1 MNVMNTLP
9 PDFWNYQYKEGKD
22 EWTSTKVDGTL
33 MKNFER
39 LGETTKL
46 NILLPMCGKTGLLLS
61 LADKGHN
68 VVGIEWAELAIVQFF
83 EKHGLAYV
91 KREDTDFT
99 VYSAKDK
106 KITLY
111 CCDIFLF
118 NRLAGIFDLVIDHGS
133 IGCVECK
140 QEKRAYY
147 ANIITS
153 LLKPGGRIIF
163 SFFDYIHSE
172 HPSIPYAVTEDEV
185 RLMYNKDSFKPLTLL
200 QDIGVKEFFGVKE
213 GEDIDFPLWEL
224 SRYSWKIVLTTKK

>member
-1 MNVMNTLP
+1 MNSLP

-91 KREDTDFT
+91 KREDKNVT
-99 VYSAKDK
+99 VYSAKNN

-111 CCDIFLF
+111 CCDILLF
-118 NRLAGIFDLVIDHGS
+118 NRLAGSFDLVIDHGS

-147 ANIITS
+147 ASIVTS

-185 RLMYNKDSFKPLTLL
+185 RLMYNKDSFKHLTLL
-200 QDIGVKEFFGVKE
+200 QDIGVKEAMEFVGVKE
-213 GEDIDFPLWEL
+213 GENIHFPLWEM
-224 SRYSWKIVLTTKK
+224 SRYSWKIVL